1 MSVITI
7 RPRRPDEAD
16 ALAEPQL
23 RTWAETYAEWRHT
36 QQH

>member
-7 RPRRPDEAD
+7 RPRWPDKAD
-16 ALAEPQL
+16 ALAELQL
-23 RTWAETYAEWRHT
+23 RTWAEAYAEWRHT